1 MPNPRK
7 ISLLERLTERFGR
20 IRELTGSRSLF
31 IVGEDA
37 ARIYVRYSKM
47 HESHRAFFGL
57 RDVDLRQLE
66 GRNSY
71 ICLLVDDASEPI
83 FLPYSD
89 YEEVFRGAQPAV
101 DGQYK
106 VQLLNAKDERELY
119 VARCGRFNVEA
130 YVGFQVLERG
140 IADRDLRP
148 EYDLTHTK
156 VQTFLAGIGNLKGYD
171 VWVPAYDVGKLDWS
185 LTHRF
190 GIRGAV
196 PGGYDQVR
204 HILCE
209 IDVLWI
215 AKGRDSIENLF
226 EVEHSTSIYSGLL
239 RFNDV
244 LLTNPKLSRF
254 SIVSDDNRRAVF
266 SRQLFRPTFQ
276 RSGLAELTSFLEYA
290 NVAEWHSRL
299 IKDQGK
305 IDPHE

>member
-7 ISLLERLTERFGR
+7 SSLLERLTERFGR
-20 IRELTGSRSLF
+20 VRALAGSRSLF
-31 IVGEDA
+31 VVGEDA
-37 ARIYVRYSKM
+37 ARIYIRYSKM
-47 HESHRAFFGL
+47 HGRQRAFFGL

-71 ICLLVDDASEPI
+71 ICFLVDDASEPI

-106 VQLLNAKDERELY
+106 VQLLNARDERELY
-119 VARCGRFNVEA
+119 VARRGRFNVEA
-130 YVGFQVLERG
+130 YVGFHVLERG

-148 EYDLTHTK
+148 KYDLTHST
-156 VQTFLAGIGNLKGYD
+156 VQTLLAGIGNLKGYD
-171 VWVPAYDVGKLDWS
+171 VWVPAYDVNKLDRS
-185 LTHRF
+185 LTGRF
-190 GIRGAV
+190 DLRGAV
-196 PGGYDQVR
+196 PSGYEQVS

-254 SIVSDDNRRAVF
+254 SIVSDDSRRAVF

-299 IKDQGK
+299 LKQSPK
-305 IDPHE
+305 S